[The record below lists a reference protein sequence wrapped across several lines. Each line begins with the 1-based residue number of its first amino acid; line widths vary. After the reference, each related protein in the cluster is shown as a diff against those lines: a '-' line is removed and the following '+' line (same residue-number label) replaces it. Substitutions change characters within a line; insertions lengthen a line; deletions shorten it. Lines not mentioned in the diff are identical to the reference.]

1 MPLAALIL
9 CTDADDGAVMP
20 ALLPIAGQTMLEYQA
35 RSLRGAGA
43 GHIVLLADRMPAA
56 MVAAI
61 DRLKTNGVDIDVVR
75 AASDAAD
82 SVHPDEQLL
91 VIANGIV
98 APIGVLNAVLAGD
111 GLTLLSVADAPETQR
126 FERIDA
132 AQRWTGIALL
142 DGRVLRE
149 TAAML
154 GDWQLGPTLLRVALQ
169 RGANRLIAAEPAAIA
184 TPATPAEA
192 DSTTKA
198 LSIAAQPCTVDW
210 FDRWCIAPIARRL
223 AHVVMAKTVPVSVIT
238 FVAVILVIAAFG
250 AALVSSLWAAMLLA
264 LLATLLI
271 FVADIVG
278 QVGARSSRLLQGL
291 IRHRNWGFAA
301 LLMAFATRMSVVN
314 GDHLLAMA
322 TAWLA
327 SLALLRRGAAT
338 PLLAA
343 PGGLSA
349 LLLIGFA
356 TGWALPL
363 LLLVIAYSFGSL
375 IRYQGM
381 AERP

>member
-1 MPLAALIL
+1 
-9 CTDADDGAVMP
+9 MP

-35 RSLRGAGA
+35 RSLRAAGA

-56 MVAAI
+56 MVAAL
-61 DRLKTNGVDIDVVR
+61 DRLKSDGIDLNVVR
-75 AASDAAD
+75 SASDAAD

-98 APIGVLNAVLAGD
+98 APLAVLHGVLQGE

-132 AQRWTGIALL
+132 AQRWTGIARL
-142 DGRVLRE
+142 DGLVLRE

-169 RGANRLIAAEPAAIA
+169 RGANRLVANDPAAIA
-184 TPATPAEA
+184 TPATVAEA
-192 DSTTKA
+192 DITTKA
-198 LSIAAQPCTVDW
+198 LSIAAQPGAVDW
-210 FDRWCIAPIARRL
+210 FDRWCIAPIAGRL
-223 AHVVMAKTVPVSVIT
+223 AHFAMAKTVRVRVIT
-238 FVAVILVIAAFG
+238 FAACLLMLGALG
-250 AALVSSLWAAMLLA
+250 AALTGYFWAAMLLSV
-264 LLATLLI
+264 LATLAI

-278 QVGARSSRLLQGL
+278 QVSARSSRLLNSSIG
-291 IRHRNWGFAA
+291 HRDRGFAL
-301 LLMAFATRMSVVN
+301 LLMACAAWMSFAA
-314 GDHLLAMA
+314 GDHLLALA

-327 SLALLRRGAAT
+327 SLVVLRHRTAAA
-338 PLLAA
+338 PMLAA

-356 TGWALPL
+356 AGWALPVL
-363 LLLVIAYSFGSL
+363 LATIAYAFASL
-375 IRYQGM
+375 IQTQV
-381 AERP
+381 AANRP